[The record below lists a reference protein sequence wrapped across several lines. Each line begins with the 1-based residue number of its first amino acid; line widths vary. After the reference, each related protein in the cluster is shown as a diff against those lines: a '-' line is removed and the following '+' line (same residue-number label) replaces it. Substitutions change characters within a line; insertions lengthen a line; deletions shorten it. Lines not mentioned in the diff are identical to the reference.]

1 MNGKRLR
8 GMVLVGVMLAA
19 LWGVGRVFAHANLL
33 RAQPGPNAVLKFSPP
48 EIRLWFSEP
57 LEAQFSKINLR
68 DADGNILNTPPSF
81 VDPTDPM
88 QMVLVPGE
96 LPEGLY
102 TVVWRA
108 LSAADGHPSL
118 GSYPIVIGDAALAG
132 AITGSTDAI
141 PVDGA
146 LIRFA
151 NLASL
156 ALGVGGIGF
165 LLFVWSP
172 SVTPGEPNSRIEER
186 IIRLIWSGWGAMGV
200 TGFLL
205 ILMQYALAVGSPI
218 LTDINGDSL
227 NRLISDTRFGQ
238 LWLARMALWAG
249 MGGALWFARTD
260 RWFYPVAL
268 VIGGAIL
275 ATNSLFS
282 HANAAYDLTASV
294 AADWLHLT
302 AMALWIGG
310 LVSFVAVIGLVRG
323 AIQPAAPALGTLVA
337 RFSNFAR
344 VAVAILFITG
354 AYSMWLQVG
363 TLEGLLTTTYGQ
375 ALLVKLLLI
384 VPVIW
389 LAFINL
395 VFTQQGLAAGQEV
408 WSGRL
413 QGLVGAEI
421 ALTVGV
427 LLAVGAMT
435 STTPA
440 RNEVALRAASA
451 APAPEPIRGV
461 QTANDL
467 LIQLDITPG
476 AVGDNTFTLKLV
488 DTAGNPV
495 NDAALIR
502 MRFESQ
508 TQNLGESELRPTLT
522 AEGVYSISGSNL
534 SVAGAWRIR
543 VTIQRPERFDTVVDF
558 TPEVKAAPP
567 PVEAPPPAELGSAL
581 PGRTGVLLAAGAAAL
596 AMGGF
601 FLGQNRKPFFRAST
615 LLAAGLVVVG
625 VLFLV
630 SGVG

>member
-1 MNGKRLR
+1 MMSGKRLR
-8 GMVLVGVMLAA
+8 GLLLVGFVLAA
-19 LWGVGRVFAHANLL
+19 LWSVGRVLAHANLL
-33 RAQPGPNAVLKFSPP
+33 RAQPGPNAVLEFSPP

-57 LEAQFSKINLR
+57 LEAQFSKIILR
-68 DADGNILNTPPSF
+68 DAGGNILNTPPSV
-81 VDPTDPM
+81 VDPTDAT

-96 LPEGLY
+96 LPDGLY
-102 TVVWRA
+102 TVAWRA
-108 LSAADGHPSL
+108 LSSADGHPTL

-132 AITGSTDAI
+132 AITGSTGAI
-141 PVDGA
+141 PLDGA

-151 NLASL
+151 NLVSL

-165 LLFVWSP
+165 LVFVWWPSAPSP
-172 SVTPGEPNSRIEER
+172 RIQGR
-186 IIRLIWSGWGAMGV
+186 LTWLIWTGWGAMGV

-218 LTDINGDSL
+218 LMDINGDSL
-227 NRLISDTRFGQ
+227 NRLIADTRFGQ
-238 LWLARMALWAG
+238 LWLARMALWVG
-249 MGGALWFARTD
+249 MGGALWFARSD
-260 RWFYPVAL
+260 RWFYAVGL

-294 AADWLHLT
+294 AADWLHLA

-310 LVSFVAVIGLVRG
+310 LVSFIAVIGLVRG
-323 AIQPAAPALGTLVA
+323 TIQPASSALGTLVA

-354 AYSMWLQVG
+354 AYSSWLQVG
-363 TLEGLLTTTYGQ
+363 SFEALLTTTYGQ
-375 ALLVKLLLI
+375 ALLIKLLLI

-413 QGLVGAEI
+413 RGLVGAEI
-421 ALTVGV
+421 ALTLGV
-427 LLAVGAMT
+427 LAAVGAMT

-440 RNEVALRAASA
+440 RSEAAFRAASA
-451 APAPEPIRGV
+451 AVPAPEPIRGV

-467 LIQLDITPG
+467 LIQLDIMPG
-476 AVGDNTFTLKLV
+476 VVGENTFTLKLV
-488 DTAGNPV
+488 DTAGSPV
-495 NDAALIR
+495 NDASLIR

-522 AEGVYSISGSNL
+522 AEGVYSVTGANL
-534 SVAGAWRIR
+534 SVAGGWRIR
-543 VTIQRPERFDTVVDF
+543 VTIQRPDQFDTVVDF
-558 TPEVKAAPP
+558 TPEVQAAPP
-567 PVEAPPPAELGSAL
+567 PVEAPPPAEPGSAL
-581 PGRTGVLLAAGAAAL
+581 EGRTAVLLAAGVAAL
-596 AMGGF
+596 AVGGY
-601 FLGQNRKPFFRAST
+601 FLGENRQQLLRAST
-615 LLAAGLVVVG
+615 LLAAGLVGIG
-625 VLFLV
+625 VMFLV

>member
-1 MNGKRLR
+1 MNTMRR
-8 GMVLVGVMLAA
+8 GIVLTVFILMA
-19 LWGVGRVFAHANLL
+19 LWGAGRVFAHANLL
-33 RAQPGPNAVLKFSPP
+33 RAQPGPNAVLEFSPP

-57 LEAQFSKINLR
+57 LEAQFSKIILR
-68 DADGNILNTPPSF
+68 DADGNILNTPPSV
-81 VDPTDPM
+81 VDPTDPT
-88 QMVLVPGE
+88 QMALAPGE
-96 LPEGLY
+96 LPDGLY
-102 TVVWRA
+102 TVAWRA
-108 LSAADGHPSL
+108 LSSADGHPTL

-132 AITGSTDAI
+132 TITGSTDAI
-141 PVDGA
+141 PVDGT

-151 NLASL
+151 NLVSL
-156 ALGVGGIGF
+156 AVGVGGIGF

-172 SVTPGEPNSRIEER
+172 SEPNPRIQGR
-186 IIRLIWSGWGAMGV
+186 LTRLIWTGWGVMGV

-205 ILMQYALAVGSPI
+205 ILNQYALAVGSPI
-218 LTDINGDSL
+218 LMDINGESL
-227 NRLISDTRFGQ
+227 NRLIAETRFGQ

-249 MGGALWFARTD
+249 MGGALWFARGD

-282 HANAAYDLTASV
+282 HANAAYDVTASV
-294 AADWLHLT
+294 AADWLHLA
-302 AMALWIGG
+302 AMVLWIGG
-310 LVSFVAVIGLVRG
+310 LVSFIAVIGLARG
-323 AIQPAAPALGTLVA
+323 GNQPASALGVLVA

-354 AYSMWLQVG
+354 AYSTWLQVG
-363 TLEGLLTTTYGQ
+363 SFEALLTTTYGQ
-375 ALLVKLLLI
+375 ALLIKLLLI

-395 VFTQQGLAAGQEV
+395 VFTQQGLAGGQEV
-408 WSGRL
+408 WGGRL
-413 QGLVGAEI
+413 RGLVGAEI
-421 ALTVGV
+421 SLTLGV

-440 RNEVALRAASA
+440 RSEVAFRVASA

-461 QTANDL
+461 QTANEL

-476 AVGDNTFTLKLV
+476 AVGENTFTLKLV
-488 DTAGNPV
+488 DTAGSPV
-495 NDAALIR
+495 SDAALVR

-522 AEGVYSISGSNL
+522 AEGVYSVSGANL

-543 VTIQRPERFDTVVDF
+543 VTIQRPDQFDTVVDF
-558 TPEVKAAPP
+558 RPEVQAAEPP
-567 PVEAPPPAELGSAL
+567 AEAPPPAEPGSAL
-581 PGRTGVLLAAGAAAL
+581 EGRTAVLLAAGVAGL
-596 AMGGF
+596 AVGGF
-601 FLGQNRKPFFRAST
+601 FLGENRKQLLRAST
-615 LLAAGLVVVG
+615 LLAAGLVVIG